1 MTRTRTLAARQPAG
15 TKAWARRARTR
26 ATQKHLGPRALAGWA
41 GVDAAAGRSAGSQGV
56 DQTRVERRHPVT
68 DRRVV
73 AVELDVEAVF
83 EPFAIVVSRDLVDHV
98 RARSSSSGWSLSFIT
113 PRLSRLPALSLS
125 ADRSSQSNECGFGS
139 VDARPQSGHRCV
151 DVDERNAAPGGRRPA
166 GAGTALSGPLRG
178 CWGMGKA
185 AHVVPGASSQ
195 AAGTTPEG
203 QEVFPVSLGPRV
215 APGASSP
222 GPSGHDGETPGRSRT
237 SSVTLTSASSQPA
250 ACPDTSSP
258 PQNGQLRSPVVTGRP
273 LDINDE
279 LVRAL

>member
-125 ADRSSQSNECGFGS
+125 ADRSSQSNECGSGS

-203 QEVFPVSLGPRV
+203 QEVFFLCPWGRASLLEHPRPAHPVTTARRLG
-215 APGASSP
+215 AA
-222 GPSGHDGETPGRSRT
+222 GR
-237 SSVTLTSASSQPA
+237 A
-250 ACPDTSSP
+250 A
-258 PQNGQLRSPVVTGRP
+258 
-273 LDINDE
+273 
-279 LVRAL
+279 